1 MHDLNNYVVNLI
13 FRGNCL
19 KVWPLVLVVTVWR
32 RDAATAGGVDVGE
45 RRRCGGGVA
54 AVWWRCGGGVVAR
67 RESHTS
73 HESHEPK

>member
-45 RRRCGGGVA
+45 RRRCGGGV
-54 AVWWRCGGGVVAR
+54 VAR

>member
-32 RDAATAGGVDVGE
+32 RDAATAGGVDVAE
-45 RRRCGGGVA
+45 RRR
-54 AVWWRCGGGVVAR
+54 RGGGVVAR